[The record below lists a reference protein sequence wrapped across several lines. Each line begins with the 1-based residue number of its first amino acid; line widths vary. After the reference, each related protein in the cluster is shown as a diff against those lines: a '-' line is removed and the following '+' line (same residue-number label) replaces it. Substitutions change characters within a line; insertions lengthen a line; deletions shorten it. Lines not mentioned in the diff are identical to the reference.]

1 LIVGGKQAFDPRLID
16 RDVARGAECRE
27 SGQKLQLPAVQV
39 EFRFQQGQ
47 RRGLGIARSPSGA
60 RWRDLFRY
68 PCDPVDPATD
78 YRKRLEARQVHV
90 TALDKALSRYGT
102 ARLSLAVLILV
113 AAWFAFAEHT
123 FPPIWLLIGVAAFAA
138 LVIAHQAA
146 RRARSRAERAAAFY
160 RKGLAR
166 IEDSWSG
173 TGQQGKQFDDPRHV
187 YAADLDL
194 FGEGSL
200 FELLCTVRTRMGEER
215 LAQWLKT
222 PASLNEI
229 RERHAG
235 IADLKDRTDLRE
247 ELAVIGEHSNV
258 GIHPA
263 ALLQWAETPNRLVS
277 SWILWIG
284 VLFPIAAIAC
294 TVYWGIT
301 GIGAPL
307 YLVLIIEALVL
318 AVLRGP
324 VDEVLKGSET
334 AFEDLRLFC
343 ELLLRVERE
352 QFPAPPLRALLAKLS
367 SHTRKASQTIGSLS
381 TIVNFAGSRR
391 NQAIT
396 LFAIPLMYTL
406 NVALVAE
413 RWRRKHGSVV
423 RSWVEVIGDF
433 EALLSL
439 AGYTHEH
446 PDDPFP
452 EFVEGPASFVGTDLG
467 HPLIPPERV
476 VRNDVSFS
484 GKTRILLVSGSNMS
498 GKSTLLRTVGIN
510 TVLAMAGA
518 PVRARSLQLTELQVG
533 ASIRINDS
541 LHDGS
546 SRFYAEITR
555 LRQLF
560 DLVQGSRPLL
570 FLLDELLQGTNSW
583 DRRSGAE
590 GIVRAFAARGA
601 IGLIS
606 THDLALTDIS
616 GLQEGALRNVHF
628 QDELRDGRMI
638 FDFRLRDG
646 VVTKSNALELMR
658 SIGLEV

>member
-1 LIVGGKQAFDPRLID
+1 M
-16 RDVARGAECRE
+16 
-27 SGQKLQLPAVQV
+27 
-39 EFRFQQGQ
+39 
-47 RRGLGIARSPSGA
+47 
-60 RWRDLFRY
+60 
-68 PCDPVDPATD
+68 DPATD
-78 YRKRLEARQVHV
+78 YRNRLTERQAHV
-90 TALDKALSRYGT
+90 TTLDKTLSRYGT
-102 ARLSLAVLILV
+102 ARLSLAALILV
-113 AAWFAFAEHT
+113 APWFSFARHI
-123 FPPIWLLIGVAAFAA
+123 FSPAWLLLGVAAFAT

-146 RRARSRAERAAAFY
+146 RRARSRAERAADFY

-166 IEDSWSG
+166 AADTWPG
-173 TGQQGKQFDDPRHV
+173 TGQQGEQFNDPHHV

-194 FGEGSL
+194 FGKGSL

-222 PASLNEI
+222 PACLNEI

-235 IADLKDRTDLRE
+235 IADLRDRIELRE
-247 ELAVIGEHSNV
+247 ELAVIGAHSKV
-258 GIHPA
+258 GVHPA
-263 ALLQWAETPNRLVS
+263 ALLQWAETPPNQLVS
-277 SWILWIG
+277 GWLRWAG
-284 VLFPIAAIAC
+284 VLLPLAAIAG

-301 GIGAPL
+301 GIGTPL
-307 YLVLIIEALVL
+307 LLVLIIEAVILS
-318 AVLRGP
+318 VLRRP
-324 VDEVLKGSET
+324 VDEVLNGSET
-334 AFEDLRLFC
+334 AFEDLRLFSD
-343 ELLLRVERE
+343 LLLRIERE
-352 QFPAPPLRALLAKLS
+352 QFTALPLRALLAKLS
-367 SHTRKASQTIGSLS
+367 SHTRKASQTIGTLS

-391 NQAIT
+391 NQAIA
-396 LFAIPLMYTL
+396 LFAIPLMYTS

-423 RSWVEVIGDF
+423 RSWVEAIGEF

-467 HPLIPPERV
+467 HPLIPAGRV
-476 VRNDVSFS
+476 VRNDVSIS
-484 GKTRILLVSGSNMS
+484 GRTRILLVSGSNMS

-541 LHDGS
+541 LHEGS

-560 DLVQGSRPLL
+560 DLLQGSRPLL
-570 FLLDELLQGTNSW
+570 FLLDELLQGTNSR

-616 GLQEGALRNVHF
+616 GLQQGALRNVHF
-628 QDELRDGRMI
+628 QDELRNGRML

-658 SIGLEV
+658 SIGLQV

>member
-1 LIVGGKQAFDPRLID
+1 MLDCEDPALD
-16 RDVARGAECRE
+16 FSFG
-27 SGQKLQLPAVQV
+27 
-39 EFRFQQGQ
+39 
-47 RRGLGIARSPSGA
+47 
-60 RWRDLFRY
+60 Y
-68 PCDPVDPATD
+68 PPTPVDPATD
-78 YRKRLEARQVHV
+78 YRQRLSSREAHLK
-90 TALDKALSRYGT
+90 TLDKTLSRFGT
-102 ARLSLAVLILV
+102 ARLSLAVLILI
-113 AAWFAFAEHT
+113 AAWLSFAEHS
-123 FPPIWLLIGVAAFAA
+123 FPPAWLLLGVAAFAA

-146 RRARSRAERAAAFY
+146 RRARSRAERAADFY

-166 IEDSWSG
+166 IEDQWPG
-173 TGQQGKQFDDPRHV
+173 TGEQGTQFDDPRHV

-194 FGEGSL
+194 FGKGGL

-215 LAQWLKT
+215 LAQWLKA
-222 PASLNEI
+222 PAFLDEI
-229 RERHAG
+229 RERHAS
-235 IADLKDRTDLRE
+235 ITDLKDRVDLRE

-263 ALLQWAETPNRLVS
+263 ALLTWAETPNRLVHGRIF
-277 SWILWIG
+277 WVG
-284 VLFPIAAIAC
+284 VLLPVLAIGC
-294 TVYWGIT
+294 TLYWGLT
-301 GIGAPL
+301 GIGTPL
-307 YLVLIIEALVL
+307 YITLIIEAIVL
-318 AVLRGP
+318 SILRGP
-324 VDEVLKGSET
+324 VDEVLNGSET
-334 AFEDLRLFC
+334 AFEDLRLFS

-352 QFPAPPLRALLAKLS
+352 QFAAPPLQALMARLR
-367 SHTRKASQTIGSLS
+367 SHTRKASETIGSLS

-396 LFAIPLMYTL
+396 LFAIPFMYTL

-413 RWRRKHGSVV
+413 RWRRTHGSVV
-423 RSWVEVIGDF
+423 RSWMEVIGDF

-446 PDDPFP
+446 PNDPFP
-452 EFVEGPASFVGTDLG
+452 EFVEGPASFAATDLG
-467 HPLIPPERV
+467 HPLIPADRV
-476 VRNDVSFS
+476 VRNDVSIS

-518 PVRARSLQLTELQVG
+518 PVRARALQLTELQIG

-541 LHDGS
+541 LHEGS

-560 DLVQGSRPLL
+560 DLVQGSPTGHGRPLL

-606 THDLALTDIS
+606 THDLALTESS
-616 GLQEGALRNVHF
+616 GLPAGALLNVHF
-628 QDELRDGRMI
+628 QDELRGGRMI
-638 FDFRLRDG
+638 FDFKLRDG

>member
-1 LIVGGKQAFDPRLID
+1 
-16 RDVARGAECRE
+16 
-27 SGQKLQLPAVQV
+27 
-39 EFRFQQGQ
+39 
-47 RRGLGIARSPSGA
+47 
-60 RWRDLFRY
+60 
-68 PCDPVDPATD
+68 VDPATD
-78 YRKRLEARQVHV
+78 YKQRLKSREAHLV
-90 TALDKALSRYGT
+90 TLDNSLSRYGA

-113 AAWFAFAEHT
+113 AAWFSIAQHT
-123 FPPIWLLIGVAAFAA
+123 FPPAWLLLGVAAFAT

-146 RRARSRAERAAAFY
+146 RRARSRAERAADFY

-166 IEDSWSG
+166 LEDRWPG
-173 TGQQGKQFDDPRHV
+173 TGQQGDQFDDPRHV

-194 FGEGSL
+194 FGKGSL

-215 LAQWLKT
+215 LAEWLKA
-222 PASLNEI
+222 PASLSEI

-235 IADLKDRTDLRE
+235 IADLKDRVDLRE

-284 VLFPIAAIAC
+284 VSLPIAAIAC

-301 GIGAPL
+301 GIGTPL
-307 YLVLIIEALVL
+307 YLVLIIEAVILSI
-318 AVLRGP
+318 LRGP

-343 ELLLRVERE
+343 ELLVRVERE
-352 QFPAPPLRALLAKLS
+352 QFTAPALQALLAKLR
-367 SHTRKASQTIGSLS
+367 SHTRKASQTIGNLS

-413 RWRRKHGSVV
+413 RWRRTHASVV
-423 RSWVEVIGDF
+423 RSWLEVIGDF

-452 EFVEGPASFVGTDLG
+452 QFVQGPASFVGTDLG
-467 HPLIPPERV
+467 HPLIPAERV
-476 VRNDVSFS
+476 VRNDVNIS

-628 QDELRDGRMI
+628 QDELQSGRMI
-638 FDFRLRDG
+638 FDFKLRDG

>member
-1 LIVGGKQAFDPRLID
+1 
-16 RDVARGAECRE
+16 
-27 SGQKLQLPAVQV
+27 
-39 EFRFQQGQ
+39 
-47 RRGLGIARSPSGA
+47 
-60 RWRDLFRY
+60 
-68 PCDPVDPATD
+68 VDPATD
-78 YRKRLEARQVHV
+78 YRQRLTDRESHLK
-90 TALDKALSRYGT
+90 TLDTTLSRFGT
-102 ARLSLAVLILV
+102 ARLSLAVLILI
-113 AAWFAFAEHT
+113 AAWFAFAEHF
-123 FPPIWLLIGVAAFAA
+123 FPPGWLLLGVAAFAA

-146 RRARSRAERAAAFY
+146 RRARARADRAADFY

-166 IEDSWSG
+166 IEDRWQG
-173 TGQQGKQFDDPRHV
+173 NGQQGAQFDDPRHV
-187 YAADLDL
+187 YASDLDL
-194 FGEGSL
+194 FGKGGM
-200 FELLCTVRTRMGEER
+200 FELLCTVRTRMGEEH
-215 LAQWLKT
+215 LAQWLKS
-222 PASLNEI
+222 PAPLSEI
-229 RERHAG
+229 RARHAG
-235 IADLKDRTDLRE
+235 ISDLKDRIDLRE
-247 ELAVIGEHSNV
+247 ELAVIGEHANV

-263 ALLQWAETPNRLVS
+263 ALLKWAETPNRLVS
-277 SWILWIG
+277 PWMVWAG
-284 VLFPIAAIAC
+284 VLLPILAVAC
-294 TVYWGIT
+294 TVYWGVT
-301 GIGAPL
+301 GIGTPL
-307 YLVLIIEALVL
+307 YLTLIIETIVL
-318 AVLRGP
+318 SILRGP
-324 VDEVLKGSET
+324 VDEVLNGSET
-334 AFEDLRLFC
+334 AFEDLRLFS

-352 QFPAPPLRALLAKLS
+352 QFTAPALQALMARLS

-381 TIVNFAGSRR
+381 TIVTFAGSRR

-413 RWRRKHGSVV
+413 RWRRTHGSVV
-423 RSWVEVIGDF
+423 RSWMEVIGDF

-446 PDDPFP
+446 PADPFP
-452 EFVEGPASFVGTDLG
+452 QFVEGPASFAATDLG
-467 HPLIPPERV
+467 HPLIPAERV
-476 VRNDVSFS
+476 VRNNVSIS

-518 PVRARSLQLTELQVG
+518 PVRARSLELTELQIG

-616 GLQEGALRNVHF
+616 GLPEGALVNVHF
-628 QDELRDGRMI
+628 QDELQSGRMI
-638 FDFRLRDG
+638 FDFKLRDG
-646 VVTKSNALELMR
+646 VVTKSNAMELMR

>member
-1 LIVGGKQAFDPRLID
+1 
-16 RDVARGAECRE
+16 
-27 SGQKLQLPAVQV
+27 
-39 EFRFQQGQ
+39 
-47 RRGLGIARSPSGA
+47 
-60 RWRDLFRY
+60 
-68 PCDPVDPATD
+68 VDPATA
-78 YRKRLEARQVHV
+78 YRQRLQDRESHLQ
-90 TALDKALSRYGT
+90 TLDRTLGRFGT
-102 ARLSLAVLILV
+102 ARLCLAVLILI
-113 AAWFAFAEHT
+113 AAGFSFGQHSFAPA
-123 FPPIWLLIGVAAFAA
+123 WLLLGVAAFVV
-138 LVIAHQAA
+138 LVIAHQGA
-146 RRARSRAERAAAFY
+146 RRARARADRAADFY

-166 IEDSWSG
+166 MEDRWQGS
-173 TGQQGKQFDDPRHV
+173 GQQGAQFDDPRHV
-187 YAADLDL
+187 YASDLDL
-194 FGEGSL
+194 FGKGGL

-215 LAQWLKT
+215 LAQWLKV
-222 PASLNEI
+222 PAPLSEI

-235 IADLKDRTDLRE
+235 IGDLKDRIDLRE

-258 GIHPA
+258 GIQPA
-263 ALLQWAETPNRLVS
+263 ALLKWAETPNRLGSAWTFWV
-277 SWILWIG
+277 G
-284 VLFPIAAIAC
+284 VLLPMVAVGC
-294 TVYWGIT
+294 TVYWSLT
-301 GIGAPL
+301 GVGTPL
-307 YLVLIIEALVL
+307 YLTLVVEAIALS
-318 AVLRGP
+318 ALRKP
-324 VDEVLKGSET
+324 VDEVLNGTET
-334 AFEDLRLFC
+334 AFEDLRLFS

-352 QFPAPPLRALLAKLS
+352 RFTEPALQALLARLS
-367 SHTRKASQTIGSLS
+367 SHTRKASRTIGSLS
-381 TIVNFAGSRR
+381 TIVSFAGSRR

-396 LFAIPLMYTL
+396 LFAIPFMYTL

-413 RWRRKHGSVV
+413 RWRRTHGSVV
-423 RSWVEVIGDF
+423 RRWMEVTGDF

-446 PDDPFP
+446 PADPFP
-452 EFVEGPASFVGTDLG
+452 EFVDGPASFVAAELG
-467 HPLIPPERV
+467 HPLLPADRV
-476 VRNDVSFS
+476 IRNDVGIC

-518 PVRARSLQLTELQVG
+518 PVRARSLRLTELQIG

-560 DLVQGSRPLL
+560 DLVQGGRPLL

-616 GLQEGALRNVHF
+616 GLQAGALLNVHF
-628 QDELRDGRMI
+628 QDELQSGRMI
-638 FDFRLRDG
+638 FDFKLRDG
-646 VVTKSNALELMR
+646 VVTKSNAMELMR

>member
-1 LIVGGKQAFDPRLID
+1 
-16 RDVARGAECRE
+16 
-27 SGQKLQLPAVQV
+27 
-39 EFRFQQGQ
+39 
-47 RRGLGIARSPSGA
+47 
-60 RWRDLFRY
+60 
-68 PCDPVDPATD
+68 VDPATD
-78 YRKRLEARQVHV
+78 YRQRLTDRESHLKTLDTTLARF
-90 TALDKALSRYGT
+90 GT
-102 ARLSLAVLILV
+102 ARLSLAVLILI
-113 AAWFAFAEHT
+113 AAWFAFAEHF
-123 FPPIWLLIGVAAFAA
+123 FPPGWLLLGVAAFAA

-146 RRARSRAERAAAFY
+146 RRARARADRAADFY

-166 IEDSWSG
+166 IEDRWQG
-173 TGQQGKQFDDPRHV
+173 NGQQGAQFDDPRHV
-187 YAADLDL
+187 YASDLDL
-194 FGEGSL
+194 FGKGGL
-200 FELLCTVRTRMGEER
+200 FELLCTVRTRMGEEH
-215 LAQWLKT
+215 LAQWLKS
-222 PASLNEI
+222 PAPLSEI
-229 RERHAG
+229 RARHAG
-235 IADLKDRTDLRE
+235 ISDLKDRIDLRE
-247 ELAVIGEHSNV
+247 ELAVIGEHANV

-263 ALLQWAETPNRLVS
+263 ALLKWAETPNRLVS
-277 SWILWIG
+277 PWMVWAG
-284 VLFPIAAIAC
+284 VLLPILAVAC
-294 TVYWGIT
+294 TVYWGVT
-301 GIGAPL
+301 GIGTPL
-307 YLVLIIEALVL
+307 YLTLIIETIVL
-318 AVLRGP
+318 SILRGP
-324 VDEVLKGSET
+324 VDEVLNGSET
-334 AFEDLRLFC
+334 AFEDLRLFS

-352 QFPAPPLRALLAKLS
+352 QFTAPALQALMARLS

-381 TIVNFAGSRR
+381 TIVTFAGSRR

-413 RWRRKHGSVV
+413 KWRRTHGSVV
-423 RSWVEVIGDF
+423 RSWMEVIGDF

-446 PDDPFP
+446 PADPLP
-452 EFVEGPASFVGTDLG
+452 QFVEGPASFAATDLG
-467 HPLIPPERV
+467 HPLIPAERV
-476 VRNDVSFS
+476 VRNNVSIS

-518 PVRARSLQLTELQVG
+518 PVRARSLQLTELQIG

-616 GLQEGALRNVHF
+616 GLPEGALVNVHF
-628 QDELRDGRMI
+628 QDELQSGRMI
-638 FDFRLRDG
+638 FDFKLRDG
-646 VVTKSNALELMR
+646 VVTKSNAMELMR